1 VANTT
6 SAQKAM
12 RQAQRR
18 AARNQAARSAVRTYF
33 KKASVAVTGTGQ
45 DAAADVVL
53 EAVRALDKAAQR
65 GIIHRNA
72 AARRKSRLMSRLH
85 QLSLT
90 DTDAAGTST
99 KAAEA
104 KPGRTQT
111 KRATPAKA
119 ASADKKPAS
128 RTTTAKRASSK
139 KN

>member
-18 AARNQAARSAVRTYF
+18 AARNQAARSAVRTFF
-33 KKASVAVTGTGQ
+33 KKASVAVSGTGQ
-45 DAAADVVL
+45 DAPDVVL
-53 EAVRALDKAAQR
+53 DAVRALDKAAQR

-90 DTDAAGTST
+90 ATEATDA
-99 KAAEA
+99 KAEA
-104 KPGRTQT
+104 KPAARTQT
-111 KRATPAKA
+111 KRASPTKA
-119 ASADKKPAS
+119 ASAEKKPAS
-128 RTTTAKRASSK
+128 RATTARRSSSK
-139 KN
+139 KD